1 MAINKSKVA
10 VGFIVAGSLTLI
22 FGAISVIVGP
32 TVISSQVVKVSI
44 IVIILQSFIIR
55 VFFLFPVPF

>member
-10 VGFIVAGSLTLI
+10 VGFIVAGGLTLI

-32 TVISSQVVKVSI
+32 TVISNQVVKVSI
-44 IVIILQSFIIR
+44 IVM
-55 VFFLFPVPF
+55 